1 MSAPKEIRTKIGS
14 IKKTQKITS
23 AMQMVAASKMRK
35 AQQRMEISMPYANK
49 IREVMQHVSGSNTEY
64 FRNYLEQ
71 RSEVKRVGYIII
83 STNRGLCGA
92 LNISLFKMLLEDI
105 REWQSK
111 EVNVDVCLFGNKAQ
125 NVFKHSKAMN
135 INVIA
140 QTSEVGDEPQ
150 VADLIGNI
158 KVMLEQYSTGK
169 VDRVYIANNEFVSKM
184 VQKPRLMQLLPLPL
198 DEMATSPE
206 KKHFWD
212 YIYEGDPKIMIDT
225 LLTRYIEMQVY
236 QAIVDNVACEQ
247 AARMVAMQSATEN
260 AGDIISD
267 LQLIYNKAR
276 QSAITQE
283 ISEIIS
289 GAEAV

>member
-1 MSAPKEIRTKIGS
+1 
-14 IKKTQKITS
+14 
-23 AMQMVAASKMRK
+23 MVAASKMRK
-35 AQQRMEISMPYANK
+35 AQERMEISMPYADK
-49 IREVMQHVSGSNTEY
+49 IREVMQHVSASNTEF

-71 RSEVKRVGYIII
+71 RSEVKRVGYIVV

-92 LNISLFKMLLEDI
+92 LNISLFKVMLEHI

-125 NVFKHSKAMN
+125 GVFKHSKAMN
-135 INVIA
+135 ISVLA
-140 QTSEVGDEPQ
+140 QTSKIGDEPE

-158 KVMLEQYSTGK
+158 KVMLEQYSSGK
-169 VDRVYIANNEFVSKM
+169 IDRLYIVHNKFVSKM
-184 VQKPRLMQLLPLPL
+184 VQRPQVVQLLPLPIE
-198 DEMATSPE
+198 EMMSE
-206 KKHFWD
+206 KKHPWD
-212 YIYEGDPKIMIDT
+212 YLYEADPKKMIET

-236 QAIVDNVACEQ
+236 QSVVDNVACEQ
-247 AARMVAMQSATEN
+247 AARMIAMQNATDN
-260 AGDIISD
+260 AGEIISD

-276 QSAITQE
+276 QAAITQE